1 MKSILPAYLALMSL
15 CAFALCGVD
24 KGRAK
29 KGAWRIPE
37 GTLLLTAAL
46 GGSLGLL
53 LGMRLGE
60 GSGCP
65 VFFRVLEAACAAMN
79 DMATFAEAEIQD
91 DYLDPIRAG
100 DSFTVENA

>member
-15 CAFALCGVD
+15 CAFVLCGVD

-65 VFFRVLEAACAAMN
+65 ILFRILEAACAVMCH
-79 DMATFAEAEIQD
+79 MATFEEAAIQD
-91 DYLDPIRAG
+91 DYLDEIRKTDA
-100 DSFTVENA
+100 FTVE